1 METTEQPQ
9 CLSTRRLHPRD
20 KKYVQTKIESAARH
34 FYFEST
40 LSYDRVGWGAIELGV
55 TVGTSGAFLV
65 QCHALC
71 ELFCSVGFR
80 KVSQCFLVILEF
92 SSQPHLTEYT
102 DPHL

>member
-1 METTEQPQ
+1 MPKYTKVT
-9 CLSTRRLHPRD
+9 SKRH
-20 KKYVQTKIESAARH
+20 KKYVQTKIESAAKH
-34 FYFEST
+34 FYFESM
-40 LSYDRVGWGAIELGV
+40 LLYDRVGWGAIELGV

-92 SSQPHLTEYT
+92 SSQPHLTECT